1 MNDGL
6 DWKEAARNEL
16 YELNVR
22 ILKIKSCLAALE
34 SSIEER
40 RAARGR
46 GESTKEQERKDMRLS
61 FYLREE
67 MDAMERYRSAFEARL
82 AFEGAVP

>member
-34 SSIEER
+34 SSIEE
-40 RAARGR
+40 
-46 GESTKEQERKDMRLS
+46 QERKDMRLS